1 MFRQR
6 CKFQKRFGL
15 LQVIITC
22 FVFIFTFTSVVISSN
37 PASALVCD
45 RTTNDYTGWR
55 KKEWM
60 DSWFNKQMYIP
71 DNQLTNV
78 PNSES
83 LVAERR
89 SKSSNGSETIMRF
102 QLLPEP
108 DGKMIATLTQRG
120 FKSIQ
125 RYKCDK
131 GALQLAEERTAKFQE
146 AQKLAREKSRQQS
159 EAKKLAFKHKVD
171 DGSILPLET
180 LWPHEIECKQL
191 NGSSGLANRLFFKK
205 DAVNL
210 NVDAGLV
217 GLVVPMQ
224 TTLTSDKW
232 QALLD
237 ERGEAVLIVDYGN
250 SNVKKANYKCNKTSF
265 EVIKLA
271 SQYPVL
277 TEAEIAER
285 ERKEKEKAEAE
296 AQQLAEAEAKRL
308 AEKKKKEEEAK
319 KAAELASKKK
329 EEEAKKAA
337 ELAAKKKEEEAKKAA
352 ELAAKKKE
360 LELAQKEFSNVR
372 DASIEFVKSA
382 KNIDLLAWSEYL
394 ESLPFDGKLL
404 NADALQTF
412 REFRDFAFASAEF
425 NEFYDEFL
433 RKKNEALKKEYD
445 VIFNNA
451 EMLAQDLSE
460 VVVETIGTKGS
471 DRYSS
476 ALKSLR
482 IAMEAPKELTSEYNQ
497 NFAQQIKKQEAILQ
511 AYKREKAI
519 NAELKSKIDIIKNKL
534 ESLEKNGLP
543 SNYAELIDQT
553 LDDLLTAG
561 KNTLPNV
568 TKMLAEAERVFDEVR
583 GLQNGAPNT
592 SGNQSKTVASTG
604 PEEFSLEKAT
614 EIWNEGGRPFNNFVG
629 NWTGK
634 QVVVSGIVVEKQFE
648 GATALIIRL
657 DPNPSALYQN
667 VAADVHWLETQKI
680 SLLDPTKIIGSRLT
694 FEGVLTK
701 FMSDRTVKI
710 NYAKLK

>member
-1 MFRQR
+1 MAKNNMSIYSIRSVSL
-6 CKFQKRFGL
+6 CKLMIVFS
-15 LQVIITC
+15 
-22 FVFIFTFTSVVISSN
+22 VFIFHSTNADALTCQRLSN
-37 PASALVCD
+37 DASGFVD
-45 RTTNDYTGWR
+45 REAY
-55 KKEWM
+55 
-60 DSWFNKQMYIP
+60 DSWFPKSVTFGDRQFKPKGGGSKSFIYSRRKQDWI
-71 DNQLTNV
+71 LL
-78 PNSES
+78 PNSKM
-83 LVAERR
+83 VV
-89 SKSSNGSETIMRF
+89 TF
-102 QLLPEP
+102 QTTAGYRDVSP
-108 DGKMIATLTQRG
+108 RY
-120 FKSIQ
+120 
-125 RYKCDK
+125 YKCDK
-131 GALQLAEERTAKFQE
+131 TSLQLAEERTGDFQE
-146 AQKLAREKSRQQS
+146 TQKLAREKSRQQS
-159 EAKKLAFKHKVD
+159 EAKKLAYKHKVD
-171 DGSILPLET
+171 DGSIVPLET
-180 LWPHEIECKQL
+180 LWPHLIECKMDQ
-191 NGSSGLANRLFFKK
+191 GFGLPYRLLFKK
-205 DAVNL
+205 DEVNL
-210 NVDAGLV
+210 GVDTGLV
-217 GLVVPMQ
+217 GLIVPVQ

-237 ERGEAVLIVDYGN
+237 ERGEAVLIVEYSN

-271 SQYPVL
+271 SQYPVV

-308 AEKKKKEEEAK
+308 AEK
-319 KAAELASKKK
+319 KKK

-433 RKKNEALKKEYD
+433 RKKNEALEKEYD

-592 SGNQSKTVASTG
+592 SGNQSKPVASTG

-614 EIWNEGGRPFNNFVG
+614 EIWNEGGPPFNHFIG

-648 GATALIIRL
+648 GATALVIRL

-667 VAADVHWLETQKI
+667 VTADVHWLEPQKI

-694 FEGVLTK
+694 FEGVLTR